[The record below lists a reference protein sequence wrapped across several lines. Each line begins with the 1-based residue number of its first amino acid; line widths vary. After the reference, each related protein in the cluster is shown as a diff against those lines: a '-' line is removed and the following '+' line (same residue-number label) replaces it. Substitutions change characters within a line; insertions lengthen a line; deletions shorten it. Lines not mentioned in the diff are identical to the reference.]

1 MASQLS
7 HPATPPARPSAALR
21 WLRLGVVAF
30 VLAMVG
36 WRWDAQT
43 GFTALIRFGDN
54 FETTRLPAVRSLPLK
69 SHPGAGYDGQFYA
82 QLAVDPHF
90 TAPEVQTALDNPAY
104 RARRIGLSLLA
115 HVLGFSS
122 PWWTLQI
129 YALLNTA
136 AWLLFAWL
144 CWREIG
150 AGDLRS
156 TLRWCAIVLG
166 LGALDSVRLS
176 LTDLPAALLIL
187 LAVRSARR
195 ARPALAAGWLLLA
208 GFARETAILALPGLW
223 RGAVRSWPDRV
234 RFLLAAAAC
243 ALPLAAWAFWL
254 QSTLPGAGGGAGN
267 FLPPGQGL
275 AGHAAECFA
284 AFASGNFDSRYVW
297 GLIGA
302 AALGLQ
308 SVALLLRWRDP
319 NPWVRTAIPFA
330 LLYWCL
336 GPAVWHS
343 YWTAARALLPL
354 TLAYNLTLPDS
365 GRGFWW
371 RFGLGNACALHAI
384 YRLLPDL

>member
-1 MASQLS
+1 MSSQPS
-7 HPATPPARPSAALR
+7 PTSAPSAGPVALR
-21 WLRLGVVAF
+21 WVRFGVVAF
-30 VLAMVG
+30 VLAMVA

-43 GFTALIRFGDN
+43 GFTALIRFGDD
-54 FETTRLPAVRSLPLK
+54 FAATRLPAIRALPLK
-69 SHPGAGYDGQFYA
+69 SFPGAGYDGQFYA

-90 TAPEVQTALDNPAY
+90 TTPEVQAAVDNPAY
-104 RARRIGLSLLA
+104 RVRRFGLSLLA
-115 HVLGFSS
+115 HVLGGGS
-122 PWWTLQI
+122 PWLTLQV

-136 AWLLFAWL
+136 LWLLFAWL

-150 AGDLRS
+150 ADNLRG

-176 LTDLPAALLIL
+176 LSDLPAALLIL
-187 LAVRSARR
+187 LAVRAARHARSAM
-195 ARPALAAGWLLLA
+195 AAGWLLLA
-208 GFARETAILALPGLW
+208 GFFRETAILALPGLW
-223 RGAVRSWPDRV
+223 RGDVRSAPDRI
-234 RFLLAAAAC
+234 RFLLSAAVC
-243 ALPLAAWAFWL
+243 ALPLVAWVLWL
-254 QSTLPGAGGGAGN
+254 QTALPGAGGGVGN
-267 FLPPGQGL
+267 FLLPGQGNVR
-275 AGHAAECFA
+275 HIAECLA

-302 AALGLQ
+302 LALGLQ
-308 SVALLLRWRDP
+308 SVSLLLRWRDP
-319 NPWVRTAIPFA
+319 NPWVRLALPFA

-354 TLAYNLTLPDS
+354 TLAFNLTLPAS

-371 RFGLGNACALHAI
+371 RFALGNACTLHAI